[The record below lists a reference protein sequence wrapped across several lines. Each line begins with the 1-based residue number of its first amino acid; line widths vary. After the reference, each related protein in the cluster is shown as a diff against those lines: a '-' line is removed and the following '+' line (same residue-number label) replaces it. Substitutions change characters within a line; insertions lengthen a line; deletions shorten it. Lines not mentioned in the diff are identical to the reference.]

1 MDLDF
6 LKKVKL
12 FKNLTEQELKTFSSK
27 LKLIKVKEK
36 EIIIKDGELGDKLYI
51 LYKGRVGISQKITML
66 DEEEERDKTFIVLSA
81 KDFLFFGEI
90 GLLES
95 QKRTAT
101 VTAYA
106 DCELYTLTRKDFMQ
120 ICKTNPSIGFRVII
134 EIALKLSH
142 LVEKTNSDIL
152 KLTTALIYALR

>member
-12 FKNLTEQELKTFSSK
+12 FENLTEQELKTFSSK

-36 EIIIKDGELGDKLYI
+36 EIIIEDGELGDKLYI
-51 LYKGRVGISQKITML
+51 LCKGRVGISKKITML
-66 DEEEERDKTFIVLSA
+66 DEEEDRDKTFIVLSA

-90 GLLES
+90 GLLGS

-101 VTAYA
+101 VTAYS
-106 DCELYTLTRKDFMQ
+106 DCELCTLTHKDFMQ
-120 ICKTNPSIGFRVII
+120 ICKINPRIGFKVIM
-134 EIALKLSH
+134 EIAIKLSR
-142 LVEKTNSDIL
+142 LVEKTNTDVL

>member
-12 FKNLTEQELKTFSSK
+12 FKNLTEQELNTFSSK

-51 LYKGRVGISQKITML
+51 LCKGRVGISKKITML
-66 DEEEERDKTFIVLSA
+66 DEEEDRDKTFIVLSA

-90 GLLES
+90 GLLGS

-101 VTAYA
+101 VTAYS
-106 DCELYTLTRKDFMQ
+106 DCELCTLTHKDFMR
-120 ICKTNPSIGFRVII
+120 ICKLNPRIGFKVIM
-134 EIALKLSH
+134 EIALKLSS
-142 LVEKTNSDIL
+142 LVEKTNSDVL

>member
-120 ICKTNPSIGFRVII
+120 ICKTYPSIGFRVII
-134 EIALKLSH
+134 EIALKLSCM
-142 LVEKTNSDIL
+142 VEKTNSDIL

>member
-12 FKNLTEQELKTFSSK
+12 FKNLTEQELKTFSCK

>member
-12 FKNLTEQELKTFSSK
+12 FQNLTEQELITFSSK
-27 LKLIKVKEK
+27 LKLIKVKEN

-51 LYKGRVGISQKITML
+51 LYKGKVGISKKITML
-66 DEEEERDKTFIVLSA
+66 DEEEDRDKTFIVLSA
-81 KDFLFFGEI
+81 KDCLFFGEI

-101 VTAYA
+101 VTANS
-106 DCELYTLTRKDFMQ
+106 DCELYTLTHKDFMH
-120 ICKTNPSIGFRVII
+120 ICKANPRIGFRVNM

-142 LVEKTNSDIL
+142 LVEKTNSDVL

>member
-6 LKKVKL
+6 FKKVKL
-12 FKNLTEQELKTFSSK
+12 FNNLTEQELKTFSSK

-51 LYKGRVGISQKITML
+51 LCKGRVGISKKITML
-66 DEEEERDKTFIVLSA
+66 DEEENRDKTFIVLSA
-81 KDFLFFGEI
+81 KDFIFFGEI
-90 GLLES
+90 GLLGS

-101 VTAYA
+101 VTAYS
-106 DCELYTLTRKDFMQ
+106 DCELCTLTHKDFMQ
-120 ICKTNPSIGFRVII
+120 ICKTYPRIGFKVIM

-142 LVEKTNSDIL
+142 LVEKTNTDVL

>member
-12 FKNLTEQELKTFSSK
+12 FKNLTEEELITFSSK

>member
-12 FKNLTEQELKTFSSK
+12 FKNLTELELKTFSCK

-120 ICKTNPSIGFRVII
+120 ICKTYPSIGFRVII
-134 EIALKLSH
+134 EIALKLSCM
-142 LVEKTNSDIL
+142 VEKTNSDIL

>member
-120 ICKTNPSIGFRVII
+120 ICKTYPSIGFRVII

>member
-12 FKNLTEQELKTFSSK
+12 FENLSEQELKTFSSK

-51 LYKGRVGISQKITML
+51 LCKGRVGISKKITML
-66 DEEEERDKTFIVLSA
+66 DEEEDRDKTFIVLSA

-90 GLLES
+90 GLLGS

-101 VTAYA
+101 VTAYS
-106 DCELYTLTRKDFMQ
+106 DCELYTLTHKDFMQ
-120 ICKTNPSIGFRVII
+120 ICKTNPGIGFKVIM

-142 LVEKTNSDIL
+142 LVEKTNTDVL

>member
-36 EIIIKDGELGDKLYI
+36 EIIIKDCELGDKLYI

-101 VTAYA
+101 VTAYT
-106 DCELYTLTRKDFMQ
+106 DCELYTLTRKDFML
-120 ICKTNPSIGFRVII
+120 ICKTYPSIGFRVII
-134 EIALKLSH
+134 EIALKLSC

>member
-12 FKNLTEQELKTFSSK
+12 FKNLTEQELKTFSCK

-120 ICKTNPSIGFRVII
+120 ICKTYPSIGFRVII

>member
-36 EIIIKDGELGDKLYI
+36 EIIIKDCELGDKLYI

-120 ICKTNPSIGFRVII
+120 ICKTYPSIGFRVII

>member
-12 FKNLTEQELKTFSSK
+12 FKNLTEKELITFSSK
-27 LKLIKVKEK
+27 LKSIKVKER

-81 KDFLFFGEI
+81 KDYLFFGEI
-90 GLLES
+90 GLWES

-101 VTAYA
+101 VTAYT
-106 DCELYTLTRKDFMQ
+106 DCELYTLTHKDFMQ

-134 EIALKLSH
+134 EIALKLSR
-142 LVEKTNSDIL
+142 LVEKTNSDVL